1 MKFPPFAPRADD
13 GKPNRPAD
21 LVSAANEPVPWLFA
35 TAMAFQHLALQ
46 SIYIVLPVAVAG
58 TLGGVDSWDSRI

>member
-1 MKFPPFAPRADD
+1 
-13 GKPNRPAD
+13 
-21 LVSAANEPVPWLFA
+21 
-35 TAMAFQHLALQ
+35 LQ